1 MNKTTIILSII
12 ATLYSMSTIDGLLAL
27 KYRVDKEGFM
37 GTVIPSKLL
46 SNLINMWNIFK
57 LLNSL
62 LLIFGMVMIT
72 SGDHAKVKA
81 TTAAMLAIDP
91 ESMDSTQKSIMVAVG
106 RICDG
111 VFQLSTILFGVSV
124 MVGLLVIK

>member
-1 MNKTTIILSII
+1 MKTTIILAII
-12 ATLYSMSTIDGLLAL
+12 SAIYTMSTVDGLLAL

-37 GTVIPSKLL
+37 GTVIPSKTL
-46 SNLINMWNIFK
+46 SNVLNVFNIFK

-62 LLIFGMVMIT
+62 ILIFGSVLVT
-72 SGDHAKVKA
+72 GGDHSRVKGI
-81 TTAAMLAIDP
+81 TAAMLAIEP
-91 ESMDSTQKSIMVAVG
+91 ESMDSNQKKVMEVVG
-106 RICDG
+106 QLCDG